1 MNKEIID
8 LNQNNFLSD
17 IENLITTARD
27 TANVAVSSIIVATN
41 WNIGKLIVEQEQ
53 NGKER
58 ADYGERLIQSLA
70 VKLTGEFG
78 ASYNVRNLQYYRKFY
93 LCFKDYEIVNTCVH
107 NLSWSHFRRLITV
120 SNEDARLWYMK
131 EASDRKI
138 L

>member
-1 MNKEIID
+1 MAKEIID

-78 ASYNVRNLQYYRKFY
+78 
-93 LCFKDYEIVNTCVH
+93 
-107 NLSWSHFRRLITV
+107 
-120 SNEDARLWYMK
+120 
-131 EASDRKI
+131 DRKSVV
-138 L
+138 

>member
-1 MNKEIID
+1 MAKEIID

-70 VKLTGEFG
+70 VKLTG
-78 ASYNVRNLQYYRKFY
+78 
-93 LCFKDYEIVNTCVH
+93 
-107 NLSWSHFRRLITV
+107 
-120 SNEDARLWYMK
+120 
-131 EASDRKI
+131 
-138 L
+138 

>member
-1 MNKEIID
+1 MAKEIID

-58 ADYGERLIQSLA
+58 ADYGERLI
-70 VKLTGEFG
+70 
-78 ASYNVRNLQYYRKFY
+78 
-93 LCFKDYEIVNTCVH
+93 
-107 NLSWSHFRRLITV
+107 
-120 SNEDARLWYMK
+120 
-131 EASDRKI
+131 
-138 L
+138 

>member
-58 ADYGERLIQSLA
+58 ADYGERLI
-70 VKLTGEFG
+70 
-78 ASYNVRNLQYYRKFY
+78 
-93 LCFKDYEIVNTCVH
+93 
-107 NLSWSHFRRLITV
+107 
-120 SNEDARLWYMK
+120 
-131 EASDRKI
+131 
-138 L
+138 